1 MTRAARFHDWG
12 ASPVVEDVPEPAYE
26 PGRVLVEVKAA
37 ALNHLDLTV
46 ATGSFAMKPALPYV
60 GGVEASGVVLAA
72 DDAADDAAGGL
83 APGTQVLLRG
93 GGLGLLRDGCW
104 TERVSVSPKA
114 VSPLAAP
121 LPHEVAASFFVPATT
136 AYVALHDIARL
147 EPGEEV
153 VVAGAAGAVGAMV
166 AQQARLA
173 GATVTGLVGRSDQL
187 DRVPEG
193 VRAVAAD
200 DAAAVAELAS
210 ARSASLLVD
219 TLGGAGLVERTR
231 WVRPGGRA
239 VVIGYVLGAS
249 VTVDLPSW
257 LLDDVALLPV
267 NMVRHERRAR
277 EVAPSLVGRL
287 ASGELGVEVERF
299 DLSEI
304 AEALESLRAG
314 RVRGRAVVTFG

>member
-1 MTRAARFHDWG
+1 MTRAARFHAWG
-12 ASPVVEDVPEPAYE
+12 AAPVVEDVPEPAYE

-37 ALNHLDLTV
+37 ALSHLDLTV

-60 GGVEASGVVLAA
+60 GGVEASGVVLEA
-72 DDAADDAAGGL
+72 DEL

-114 VSPLAAP
+114 VSPLAEP

-153 VVAGAAGAVGAMV
+153 VVTGATGAVGAMV

-193 VRAVAAD
+193 VRGVAAD

-239 VVIGYVLGAS
+239 VVIGYVLGTS

-299 DLSEI
+299 DLAEI
-304 AEALESLRAG
+304 AKALELLREG

>member
-1 MTRAARFHDWG
+1 MTRAARFHGWG
-12 ASPVVEDVPEPAYE
+12 ASPVVEDVPEPVHE

-37 ALNHLDLTV
+37 ALSHLDLTV

-72 DDAADDAAGGL
+72 DDLPA
-83 APGTQVLLRG
+83 GTQVLLRG

-136 AYVALHDIARL
+136 AYVALHDVARL

-173 GATVTGLVGRSDQL
+173 GATVTGLVGRADQL

-200 DAAAVAELAS
+200 DAAALAELAS

-277 EVAPSLVGRL
+277 EVAPSLVARL

-304 AEALESLRAG
+304 AEALEALRAG